1 MKKIS
6 ITIFLCLYFLSTIG
20 LTIVTHYCGGAVD
33 SISLFRVAG
42 DDDPCGCEEN
52 SCCDPCCED
61 EVVNLKI
68 NDSHL
73 SDIKIFKEF
82 PLSKLTSL
90 DESFFANFFSGFEI
104 QTVHEQK
111 INSNSPPLH
120 LQNSVFQI

>member
-6 ITIFLCLYFLSTIG
+6 ITLFLLLYFLSTTG
-20 LTIVTHYCGGAVD
+20 LTLVTHYCGGEVD

-42 DDDPCGCEEN
+42 DDDPCGCEGN

-61 EVVNLKI
+61 EVLNIKI

-73 SDIKIFKEF
+73 SDIKVIKEF
-82 PLSKLTSL
+82 APSKLASL
-90 DESFFANFFSGFEI
+90 DESFYSNFYSLFEI
-104 QTVHEQK
+104 QTVHKQN
-111 INSNSPPLH
+111 INSNSPPLY